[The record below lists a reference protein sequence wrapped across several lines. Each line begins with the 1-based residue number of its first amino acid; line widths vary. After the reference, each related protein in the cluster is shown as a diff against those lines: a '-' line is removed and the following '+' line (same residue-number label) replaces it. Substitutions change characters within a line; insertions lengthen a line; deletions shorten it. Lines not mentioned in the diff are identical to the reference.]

1 MQDEVDEIDVI
12 EVGSIVGDPGDLPE
26 KKQGDAKAKADAKF
40 LCVIHS
46 CKVNINARPM
56 DNCLLKNL

>member
-12 EVGSIVGDPGDLPE
+12 EVRSIVGNPGNLQE
-26 KKQGDAKAKADAKF
+26 KKQGDAKANADAKF
-40 LCVIHS
+40 LSVIHS

>member
-12 EVGSIVGDPGDLPE
+12 EVGSIVGNPGNLPE

-46 CKVNINARPM
+46 CKVNINA
-56 DNCLLKNL
+56 